1 MTHAVNRLNLSSIIV
16 GFLLAATLFLQNMFT
31 FTLRMRQLL
40 LILLC
45 LPFNLYA
52 QSDFKKNV
60 VYGELAGAA
69 YFYSINIERSVAKGI
84 NVRFGAAFNAGE
96 PGALFKTGT
105 LYLIPGLAYL
115 KPIGDNGDRFI
126 EIGAG
131 LTNAIAPKT
140 DVKYDL
146 SGYMNFGYRKE
157 ATEDNPI
164 FWRVTFTPLLF
175 RDPFPAAG
183 FMGYLLPWFGVAL
196 GYGF

>member
-1 MTHAVNRLNLSSIIV
+1 
-16 GFLLAATLFLQNMFT
+16 MFT

-45 LPFNLYA
+45 LPFTLYA

-69 YFYSINIERSVAKGI
+69 NFYSINIETSVAKGI
-84 NVRFGAAFNAGE
+84 NVRFGMGAKLGE
-96 PGALFKTGT
+96 LF
-105 LYLIPGLAYL
+105 LIPGLAYL

-131 LTNAIAPKT
+131 LTNTIAPKT

-183 FMGYLLPWFGVAL
+183 FMGYLLPWFGLAAGVP
-196 GYGF
+196 F